1 MPNIKKIATRH
12 TTGKTLYVIVRQDAT
27 AKLLS
32 DADGAF
38 AAEPVTDPYISLT
51 EHATI
56 KGLYEKSESR
66 TVWADGEYTG
76 VIYDQAGGSPSP
88 ASDTVISAGVIAI
101 ANDIEVVLESRASQL
116 SLDKEAMRLF
126 SLIES
131 QRGNHTGFGKIY
143 YWDPVNGNDA
153 NDGLTYTT
161 AKLTFAAVYALVV
174 AYNHD
179 ILIRTRGLSTDPID
193 LNKAYT
199 FLRGPGRDAKIK
211 PTTSNADTVTISAEG
226 CELSGLIAETH
237 TSGSKDAIKI
247 LADFAKL
254 SSVWVD
260 YSRGHGL
267 AIENASHSLIDR
279 LVIQDAAAGGSGHG
293 VSIKSTTG
301 NAKRNFLKNLKILNN
316 AGDGIRFDGA
326 NVMNNFV
333 VAGEFGSSIDSNTGY
348 GVNELNG
355 ADHNHIVGPGLL
367 VHKNTA
373 GDINLTGVNSV
384 ALNLEQWAKANT
396 PMFNIVSA
404 VNGAINV
411 DTVKDSGV
419 VTIYRKTKVAIT
431 FNLGKNMTGRKLYF
445 AVRKDVADAAYTI
458 PVGGTTAKDI
468 TATTDLATGSGY
480 IDLTPTETNI
490 AATLYSYAEIQS
502 VSNAGGDPIPEQIF
516 QLRVKDHA
524 LNL

>member
-1 MPNIKKIATRH
+1 MQHQIRYT
-12 TTGKTLYVIVRQDAT
+12 KTLGNSAIYFRLRGKGTDAGKFWNFVILAWETPQVDNCRIFAT
-27 AKLLS
+27 EY
-32 DADGAF
+32 ADS
-38 AAEPVTDPYISLT
+38 DPYDSV
-51 EHATI
+51 
-56 KGLYEKSESR
+56 YM
-66 TVWADGEYTG
+66 AD
-76 VIYDQAGGSPSP
+76 VIIPAGGPYIIEAVLESNSEVLG
-88 ASDTVISAGVIAI
+88 SDTTAI
-101 ANDIEVVLESRASQL
+101 DDSMSSRASQA
-116 SLDKEAMRLF
+116 SLDKEGIRLF

-131 QRGNHTGFGKIY
+131 QRGAHTGFGNIY

-153 NDGLTYTT
+153 NDGLTRQT
-161 AKLTFAAVYALVV
+161 AKLTFAAVNTLVV

-179 ILIRTRGLSTDPID
+179 IIIRLRGLSTDPID

-211 PTTSNADTVTISAEG
+211 PTTSNNDTATLSAEG
-226 CELSGLIAETH
+226 CELSGLIIETH

-267 AIENASHSLIDR
+267 AIENASHALIDR
-279 LVIQDAAAGGSGHG
+279 LVVQDAAAGGSGHG

-301 NAKRNFLKNLKILNN
+301 TARRNFLKNLKILNN
-316 AGDGIRFDGA
+316 AGDGIRLDGA
-326 NVMNNFV
+326 NVINNFV
-333 VAGEFGSSIDSNTGY
+333 VAGEFGSSIDSNTGH

-355 ADHNHIVGPGLL
+355 GDHNHVVGPGLL

-373 GDINLTGVNSV
+373 GDINLTGANSV
-384 ALNLEQWAKANT
+384 ALNLEQWAKAST
-396 PMFNIVSA
+396 PMVNVVSA
-404 VNGAINV
+404 VNGAIDV
-411 DTVKDSGV
+411 DTVKDGGV
-419 VTIYRKTKVAIT
+419 ITIYRKTKVAIT

-445 AVRKDVADAAYTI
+445 AVRKDVADTAYTI
-458 PVGGTTAKDI
+458 PIGGTTPKEI

-480 IDLTPTETNI
+480 IDLSTTETNI
-490 AATLYSYAEIQS
+490 AATLYSYAEVQS
-502 VSNAGGDPIPEQIF
+502 VSNAGGDPVPEQIF